1 MADPKDLQRALT
13 IEIKDLTD
21 ADLRKADLREAY
33 FRMKFMSGA
42 DLRDADLRDV
52 DLAYADLRDAD
63 LRDADLR
70 KADLMDAKLE
80 GAKFKGAKI
89 EGAQLSYANLKGAD
103 LSGLNL
109 DEAELKYARARG
121 AKFMDSWLKGTKF
134 KGADLRGADLRGADL
149 TNARF
154 TDANLEGADLRG
166 ADLTDIWIFN
176 ANLEDV
182 RGIPLTISDE
192 FSHQGETVE
201 EKLRRD
207 SPELRKELKRLK
219 GEILRASDLESIE
232 EVIDDIMRVRTRHL
246 PWARADKNEGEIDY
260 FFPLLE
266 EARLKAIKDLKFYIS
281 KAKSD
286 KELEDLAPAVGSLQ
300 AQPEYVKE
308 YKRDLEDLQ
317 EEIEEKYSVV
327 GKGMRFLKK
336 LFRRGRRASQIRTA
350 SQMLNQLNKEISDLK
365 REL

>member
-1 MADPKDLQRALT
+1 MANPEDVKRALT
-13 IEIKDLTD
+13 IEVKDLTD
-21 ADLRKADLREAY
+21 ADLRGADLREAY

-52 DLAYADLRDAD
+52 DLAYVD

-70 KADLMDAKLE
+70 KADL
-80 GAKFKGAKI
+80 
-89 EGAQLSYANLKGAD
+89 
-103 LSGLNL
+103 
-109 DEAELKYARARG
+109 
-121 AKFMDSWLKGTKF
+121 
-134 KGADLRGADLRGADL
+134 RGADLTGADL

-154 TDANLEGADLRG
+154 TEANLEGADLRG
-166 ADLTDIWIFN
+166 ADLTGIWIYG
-176 ANLEDV
+176 ANLTDA

-192 FSHQGETVE
+192 FGHQGETVE

-207 SPELRKELKRLK
+207 SPELRKERKRLK

-232 EVIDDIMRVRTRHL
+232 EVIEDIMRVRRRHL
-246 PWARADKNEGEIDY
+246 PWARVDKNEGKLDY

-281 KAKSD
+281 KAKKD
-286 KELEDLAPAVGSLQ
+286 KELEDLAQEVGSLQ

-317 EEIEEKYSVV
+317 EEIEKKYSVV
-327 GKGMRFLKK
+327 GKGMRYLKK
-336 LFRRGRRASQIRTA
+336 LFSRGRRASQIRTA

-365 REL
+365 KGL